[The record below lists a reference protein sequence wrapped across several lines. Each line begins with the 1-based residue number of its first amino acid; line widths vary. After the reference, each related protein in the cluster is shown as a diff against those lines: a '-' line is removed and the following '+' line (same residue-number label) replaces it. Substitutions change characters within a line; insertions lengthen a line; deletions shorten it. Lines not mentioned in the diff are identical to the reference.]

1 MKPRILVAEDDPGV
15 AYMLAMAL
23 TGADFEVEHARDG
36 QAAWAAFQSRRPDV
50 VLSDIRMPNMD
61 GVELL
66 RKIKAV
72 DPDLDVILL
81 TGHGDL
87 ETAIR
92 AVELGAYRYLEK
104 PVGQMADLIQT
115 LNEAWQK
122 RRLLRDRQLIDRIS
136 QDLSSRLSL
145 EDLMARFLEQVTEAF
160 PQIDVALLSFYEP
173 GDDQLTVQHF
183 HARQPACP
191 SLVGARISATLSISA
206 QAVDRLEPV
215 WHDVS
220 QVTLPPAEESI
231 KRGVPAS
238 IIELVHAHPAM
249 GTLGI
254 PIVGK
259 DAPVG
264 ALTLVNFQSVDAL
277 DRHMADLLATLCRQ
291 VGLYLRNVKLLAER
305 EAEASRLQAIL
316 NSTADGLLVVE
327 PDGQIVI
334 SNPRYQALL
343 SPAGQLDTAAQK
355 QLILMLRLCLQAE
368 ERTNFVISLDHPASD
383 EPTILE
389 VYGARVRQDG
399 NIIAMVASLRDVT
412 VMRSREHKRADLLRL
427 ARHEIGTP
435 LEAITLQVRNLL
447 SSRAVADEK
456 GRENLGWIARQ
467 AREVE
472 TMITETLSYSEV
484 KELLLTRDQMRL
496 DFSHLANDLA
506 DEAARLTARR
516 NLHFEAEVVPDL
528 WVMGTYLP
536 LKQALRNLLDN
547 ARKFT
552 PPGGAISLRV
562 WREGNT
568 IRAEVKDSGVGI
580 PADEI
585 GQIFEPYYRAS
596 SGRKVAGTG
605 LGLSIVRDV
614 IGAHRG
620 KIEVASTPGKGS
632 TFTVTLVAVTPAK

>member
-1 MKPRILVAEDDPGV
+1 MRPRILLVEDDRSV

-23 TGADFEVEHARDG
+23 TGANFEVEHARDG
-36 QAAWAAFQSRRPDV
+36 EAAWAAFQDQRPDV

-66 RKIKAV
+66 RKIKAA

-104 PVGQMADLIQT
+104 PVGQMTDLIQT

-145 EDLMARFLEQVTEAF
+145 EDLMGRFLEQVTEAF

-183 HARQPACP
+183 HARRAGCP
-191 SLVGARISATLSISA
+191 SLVGARISAALSTSA
-206 QAVDRLEPV
+206 RAVDRLEPI
-215 WHDVS
+215 WHDLS
-220 QVTLPPAEESI
+220 KVTLRPPEELIAS
-231 KRGVPAS
+231 GVPPS
-238 IIELVHAHPAM
+238 IVELAHAHPTM

-254 PIVGK
+254 PIVSK

-264 ALTLVNFQSVDAL
+264 ALTLVNFQSVGAL
-277 DRHMADLLATLCRQ
+277 DRHMADLLGILCRQ

-305 EAEASRLQAIL
+305 ETEASRLQAVL
-316 NSTADGLLVVE
+316 NSTADGLLVVDPAGE
-327 PDGQIVI
+327 VII
-334 SNPRYQALL
+334 SNPRYRALL
-343 SPAGQLDTAAQK
+343 SPAGRLDTKAQK
-355 QLILMLRLCLQAE
+355 QLILMLQLCLQAE
-368 ERTNFVISLDHPASD
+368 ERANFVISLKHPASD
-383 EPTILE
+383 EPTLLE

-399 NIIAMVASLRDVT
+399 DIVAMVASLRDVT
-412 VMRSREHKRADLLRL
+412 VIRSREHKRADLLRL

-435 LEAITLQVRNLL
+435 LETITLQVRNLL
-447 SSRAVADEK
+447 SSGAVTDETD
-456 GRENLGWIARQ
+456 RENLRWIAHQ

-472 TMITETLSYSEV
+472 TMITETLSYSDV

-496 DFSHLANDLA
+496 DLSHLANDLA
-506 DEAARLTARR
+506 EEAERLAVRR
-516 NLHFEAEVVPDL
+516 NLHFEADVAPDL
-528 WVMGTYLP
+528 WVMGTYTP

-552 PPGGAISLRV
+552 PPGGAVSLRV
-562 WREGNT
+562 WLEGTT
-568 IRAEVKDSGVGI
+568 IRVEVKDSGVGI

-585 GQIFEPYYRAS
+585 DQIFEPYYRAS

-614 IGAHRG
+614 ISAHRG
-620 KIEVASTPGKGS
+620 KIEVTSTLGQGS
-632 TFTVTLVAVTPAK
+632 TFTVTLVAITPSK